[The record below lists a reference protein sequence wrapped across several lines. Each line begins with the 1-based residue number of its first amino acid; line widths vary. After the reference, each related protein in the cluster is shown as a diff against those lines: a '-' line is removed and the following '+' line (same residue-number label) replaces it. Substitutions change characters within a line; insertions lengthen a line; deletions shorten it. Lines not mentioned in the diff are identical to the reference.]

1 MSVHS
6 PPMGMYS
13 PLTSAASG
21 MKRLRVDSSDSF
33 SLGGAE
39 LAAATGGSA
48 AAPILH
54 VTMGAE
60 ELGSGSYATV
70 KVGVTPNG
78 TAVAVK
84 EPHYKHNSE
93 AIVGRVFASEAAV
106 WRTLLKHD
114 PHPHVV
120 QPLGF
125 GRPAG
130 PGQPAPLIMA
140 LAAGGTV
147 RQRML
152 RLGRRFNAYEARHLL
167 VGAVRGLS
175 FLHDLR
181 FVHRDIKCVGAA
193 AVCPITQRTYPAPSS
208 TAGLRT
214 SSLDPATL

>member
-1 MSVHS
+1 MSV
-6 PPMGMYS
+6 YS

-39 LAAATGGSA
+39 LVVAAGGSA
-48 AAPILH
+48 AAPMGPILD
-54 VTMGAE
+54 VTIAADAE

-78 TAVAVK
+78 TAIAVK
-84 EPHYKHNSE
+84 EAHYKHNSE

-106 WRTLLKHD
+106 WRTLLKYD

-125 GRPAG
+125 GLPAR

-140 LAAGGTV
+140 LARGGTV
-147 RQRML
+147 RQRLL

-167 VGAVRGLS
+167 VGAVRGLL
-175 FLHDLR
+175 FLHGLR
-181 FVHRDIKCVGAA
+181 YVHRDIKCVGAA
-193 AVCPITQRTYPAPSS
+193 AVCPIKQRT
-208 TAGLRT
+208 
-214 SSLDPATL
+214 